1 MAVADYFDTVQKV
14 YIAFYQR
21 PADPAG
27 LYYWSQRVNAE
38 NGNLSA
44 VIDAFANSAE
54 ATRLFFP
61 TAAEGETLYD
71 LLTEENIG
79 GVIDAIYLALFNRAP
94 DEAGKQ
100 FYVDGF
106 ADGTFTAGNIMLNI
120 LNGAQGDDAVAVAN
134 KLEVANLFTTTLD
147 PEQDGIGPFQA
158 TYNAADEQ
166 VARDWLATVTSDPAT
181 RKTESQVVT
190 DIQTAIADSGD
201 AILGQAAGQTFTL
214 TANADAPGATS
225 PAVNTQ
231 GTAGN
236 DLYKGVVD
244 AQTAANTTLQAL
256 DDIDGAGGIDTLQI
270 ISNGNAINTVTPLF
284 LKNVEKVLV
293 KDVEA
298 TATTT
303 VDLVNATGVTEVI
316 NDGSVADVTFNN
328 IGTATVSAKNLAVA
342 GLDTTFTRGAAP
354 VTADLTVNLE
364 NLGKAAAVGAAA
376 VQTGVVNS
384 NDGNNDAVNVTV
396 NATGYVSITSANL
409 TGTAVAGTHTA
420 ETVTI
425 NAAGATTF
433 GTVDATADI
442 TGFNMAKLGKIIVTG
457 AGAVSLNDLAGA
469 VKTVDAS
476 ANTGGVTLVGGVYT
490 GTEASGVA
498 ANGLNITGGS
508 GNDNIT
514 LNAVASAVV
523 AAGAGNDTVNVAA
536 GLAAGAKIDGGA
548 GDADKVV
555 VTGAQAALLDDQ
567 DTAGTNLRATLTGF
581 EQIGISGALN
591 TPNGFNMAQAGGYN
605 YLALDGDVATATTVN
620 GFTSGA
626 TVEFRNAA
634 AQTAA
639 LNIGVTDAA
648 LTSTDSVTLK
658 LNANLASGSNF
669 AVIAGVAGVNTVN
682 VVANDRVND
691 VTDDA
696 AAVGASD
703 NGPDDGYTLTLG
715 DGATTSANV
724 TNVNIS
730 GSSFVSYTVSA
741 NTNALKLIDASAST
755 GNAVLDAT
763 AFAGTERVEI
773 KGAQGTN
780 TITGSATTFGDKI
793 TGGAK
798 ADSINGAAGADDM
811 TGNGGRDAFVFAA
824 TGDTGVTAATV
835 DQISDF
841 GLATATATAAE
852 VTAMN
857 SVAAF
862 QAAATAKGGADADL
876 LDFTTA
882 PTLGGAAAAADVVV
896 TLEALEVGDQYA
908 GKAITVTE
916 SAKGLLTIGGADAAM
931 VDTLAEWVAIANQ
944 AAGTAG
950 DVVMFNFNSN
960 TYVFQQVTVVG
971 TADDNLVEL
980 TGVAGTGLVVGGSGV
995 AAAVG
1000 DIFVL

>member
-1 MAVADYFDTVQKV
+1 MLTSGAD
-14 YIAFYQR
+14 
-21 PADPAG
+21 
-27 LYYWSQRVNAE
+27 
-38 NGNLSA
+38 NLVGS
-44 VIDAFANSAE
+44 S
-54 ATRLFFP
+54 
-61 TAAEGETLYD
+61 
-71 LLTEENIG
+71 
-79 GVIDAIYLALFNRAP
+79 
-94 DEAGKQ
+94 
-100 FYVDGF
+100 
-106 ADGTFTAGNIMLNI
+106 
-120 LNGAQGDDAVAVAN
+120 GDD
-134 KLEVANLFTTTLD
+134 LFK
-147 PEQDGIGPFQA
+147 A
-158 TYNAADEQ
+158 
-166 VARDWLATVTSDPAT
+166 
-181 RKTESQVVT
+181 
-190 DIQTAIADSGD
+190 
-201 AILGQAAGQTFTL
+201 
-214 TANADAPGATS
+214 
-225 PAVNTQ
+225 
-231 GTAGN
+231 
-236 DLYKGVVD
+236 VVD
-244 AQTAANTTLQAL
+244 AQDAALGATSAKITTLQAT
-256 DDIDGAGGIDTLQI
+256 DDIDGGTGIDTLQI
-270 ISNGNAINTVTPLF
+270 VSNGNAANTVTPLF
-284 LKNVEKVLV
+284 LKGVEKILV
-293 KDVEA
+293 KDVEN
-298 TATTT
+298 TAITT

-316 NDGSVADVTFNN
+316 NDGSVADVVFNN
-328 IGTATVSAKNLAVA
+328 IGTAAVSAKNLAVA

-354 VTADLTVNLE
+354 VTGALTVNLE

-376 VQTGVVNS
+376 VQTGVIAS
-384 NDGNNDAVNVTV
+384 NDGNNDATSVTI
-396 NATGYVSITSANL
+396 NATGYVSVTSANL
-409 TGTAVAGTHTA
+409 TGTGVAGTHTA

-425 NAAGATTF
+425 NAAGTTIF
-433 GTVDATADI
+433 GAVDAGPTPDI
-442 TGFNMAKLGKIIVTG
+442 TGFNTAKLGKIVVTG

-476 ANTGGVTLVGGVYT
+476 ANTGGVTLVGSVYT

-591 TPNGFNMAQAGGYN
+591 TANGFNMAQAGGYN
-605 YLALDGDVATATTVN
+605 YLALDGDVASATTVN

-634 AQTAA
+634 NQTAA

-658 LNANLASGSNF
+658 LNANLASGDNF

-841 GLATATATAAE
+841 GLATAAATAAE

-857 SVAAF
+857 TVTAF

-896 TLEALEVGDQYA
+896 TLEALEAGDQYA

-960 TYVFQQVTVVG
+960 TYVFQQVTVAG

-980 TGVAGTGLVVGGSGV
+980 TGVAGTGLVVGGSAV

>member
-1 MAVADYFDTVQKV
+1 MAASAYFDTIQKM
-14 YIAFYQR
+14 YIAYFGR
-21 PADPAG
+21 PADPIG
-27 LYYWSQRVNAE
+27 LEFWANKVDAAA
-38 NGNLSA
+38 GNLDA
-44 VIDAFANSAE
+44 VINGFAASTESQALFGNKTSAE
-54 ATRLFFP
+54 KI
-61 TAAEGETLYD
+61 
-71 LLTEENIG
+71 N
-79 GVIDAIYLALFNRAP
+79 AIYTYLFNRPAEP
-94 DEAGKQ
+94 AGLNYWVQKLDNGEISQ
-100 FYVDGF
+100 AGAMYTILSNAGAGDVD
-106 ADGTFTAGNIMLNI
+106 AI
-120 LNGAQGDDAVAVAN
+120 AN
-134 KLEVANLFTTTLD
+134 KLAVAKAFTAALDTNAEILGYSGAAAADVARNYLQTVNSTAATKDAALAAVNTTVAN
-147 PEQDGIGPFQA
+147 
-158 TYNAADEQ
+158 
-166 VARDWLATVTSDPAT
+166 
-181 RKTESQVVT
+181 VVT
-190 DIQTAIADSGD
+190 AQQGAT
-201 AILGQAAGQTFTL
+201 GQTFTL
-214 TANADAPGATS
+214 TTNADAPGATAPS
-225 PAVNTQ
+225 VNTQ
-231 GTAGN
+231 GTTGN
-236 DLYKGVVD
+236 DQYNGVLD
-244 AQTAANTTLQAL
+244 AQTVANTTLQAL
-256 DDIDGAGGIDTLQI
+256 DNIDGGAGIDTLNI
-270 ISNGNAINTVTPLF
+270 ISNGNAANTVTPLF

-298 TATTT
+298 TAITT

-316 NDGSVADVTFNN
+316 NDGSVADVVFNN
-328 IGTATVSAKNLAVA
+328 IGTAAVTAKNLAAVN
-342 GLDTTFTRGAAP
+342 LDTTFTRGAAP

-364 NLGKAAAVGAAA
+364 NLGKAAVVGTAA
-376 VQTGVVNS
+376 VQTGAVNS
-384 NDGNNDAVNVTV
+384 NDDNNDAVNVTV
-396 NATGYVSITSANL
+396 NTTGYVNVTSANL
-409 TGTAVAGTHTA
+409 TGTAVVGTHTA

-425 NAAGATTF
+425 NAAGTTIF
-433 GTVDATADI
+433 GAAGAAEDI
-442 TGFNMAKLGKIIVTG
+442 TGFNTAKLGKIVVTG
-457 AGAVSLNDLAGA
+457 AGAVSLNTLAGA

-476 ANTGGVTLVGGVYT
+476 ANTGGVTLDAGVYT

-536 GLAAGAKIDGGA
+536 GLVAGAKIAGGDGT
-548 GDADKVV
+548 ADKIV

-581 EQIGISGALN
+581 EQIGISGALI
-591 TPNGFNMAQAGGYN
+591 TANGFNMAQAGGYN
-605 YLALDGDVATATTVN
+605 YLALDGDVTTVTAVT

-626 TVEFRNAA
+626 TVEFRNAGS
-634 AQTAA
+634 QTAA

-691 VTDDA
+691 VTDDNL
-696 AAVGASD
+696 AVGAAD

-755 GNAVLDAT
+755 GNAVLNAA
-763 AFAGTERVEI
+763 AFTGTERVEI

-798 ADSINGAAGADDM
+798 ADSITGGAGADDM
-811 TGNGGRDAFVFAA
+811 TGNGGRDAYVFAA
-824 TGDTGVTAATV
+824 TGDNGATAATL
-835 DQISDF
+835 DKISDF
-841 GLATATATAAE
+841 GLVTVAATAGE

-862 QAAATAKGGADADL
+862 QATATAKGGANVDL

-882 PTLGGAAAAADVVV
+882 PTLGAAAPATDVVV
-896 TLEALEVGDQYA
+896 TLEALEAGDQYA
-908 GKAITVTE
+908 GKVITVTE
-916 SAKGLLTIGGADAAM
+916 SAKGLLTVGGADAAM
-931 VDTLAEWVAIANQ
+931 VDTLGEWVAIANQ

-950 DVVMFNFNSN
+950 DVVAFAFGGN
-960 TYVFQQVTVVG
+960 TYVFQQVTLVG
-971 TADDNLVEL
+971 TADDNLIQL
-980 TGVAGTGLVVGGSGV
+980 TGVTGTGLVVGGSAV
-995 AAAVG
+995 AADAG
-1000 DIFVL
+1000 NIFVI